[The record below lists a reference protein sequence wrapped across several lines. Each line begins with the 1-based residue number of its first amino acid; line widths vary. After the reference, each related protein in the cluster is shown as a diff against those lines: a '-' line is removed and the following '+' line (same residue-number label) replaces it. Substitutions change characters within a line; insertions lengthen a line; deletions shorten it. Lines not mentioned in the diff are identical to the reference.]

1 LRVGRRRV
9 IVWTDSAHYVGGP
22 AYVTVLRESA
32 DIPLDLRTPEEM
44 ISLFEGRVRPPSFP
58 ELVYAHFIWWKG
70 IRGQGPDGDVNK
82 DYHRVLD
89 RWELHHGAIIDSY
102 WCSHVES
109 GVVLT
114 QKKGRVPWTRDIKF
128 HRATDWATKKYPDIA
143 AELHRCDEI
152 AIRAKTILRGVR
164 QRICLQLVMTS
175 ASHLLSLADAR
186 VARAE
191 DARTV
196 ASLDQ
201 ERRLLAKTDAYY
213 REAANGQAQI
223 VYFAGMVA
231 VAAVV
236 AVIAGYLLTSDW
248 VGPIAAVIAG
258 SIGAVVSVIQRI
270 NAGNFD
276 LSYDV
281 GRPYAFFLGGLRPL
295 IGAAFAMAISFL
307 FTSGML
313 HLPLAN
319 NATATQ
325 TRLALMVIAFSAGF
339 SERWAQDTLATALP
353 ATQSTTASASRP
365 APVKSDADGP
375 AVAPA
380 EQGSNQPSKTGGMT
394 T

>member
-1 LRVGRRRV
+1 MSEVLPAV
-9 IVWTDSAHYVGGP
+9 TD
-22 AYVTVLRESA
+22 LRESDPA
-32 DIPLDLRTPEEM
+32 SVDLRSPEEM
-44 ISLFEGRVRPPSFP
+44 IALFEGRARPPSFP

-70 IRGQGPDGDVNK
+70 IRRQSADGDVNK
-82 DYHRVLD
+82 TYHHVLD
-89 RWELHHGAIIDSY
+89 RFERHHGAIVDSY

-114 QKKGRVPWTRDIKF
+114 QKKGRAPWTRDIKF
-128 HRATDWATKKYPDIA
+128 HRATDWATKNYPDIA
-143 AELHRCDEI
+143 AELHRCDEV

-186 VARAE
+186 VARME
-191 DARTV
+191 DARTA

-201 ERRLLAKTDAYY
+201 ERALLAKTDAYY

-223 VYFAGMVA
+223 VYFAGMVVIA
-231 VAAVV
+231 TLVAA
-236 AVIAGYLLTSDW
+236 IAGYLLSSDW
-248 VGPIAAVIAG
+248 VSPIAAVIAG
-258 SIGAVVSVIQRI
+258 SIGAVVSVVQRI

-295 IGAAFAMAISFL
+295 IGAAFAVTISFL

-313 HLPLAN
+313 HLPLPN
-319 NATATQ
+319 NASETQ
-325 TRLALMVIAFSAGF
+325 GRLALMVVAFLAGF

-353 ATQSTTASASRP
+353 TQASPVTRATATASAT
-365 APVKSDADGP
+365 APVTSVASEEAVPP
-375 AVAPA
+375 AG
-380 EQGSNQPSKTGGMT
+380 QGSN
-394 T
+394 